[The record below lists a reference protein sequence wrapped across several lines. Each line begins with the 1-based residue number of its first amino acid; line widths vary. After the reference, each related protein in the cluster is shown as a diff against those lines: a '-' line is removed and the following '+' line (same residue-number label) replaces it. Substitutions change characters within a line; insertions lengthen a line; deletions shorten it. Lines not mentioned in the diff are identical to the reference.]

1 MRFGPTSFSA
11 VLPAILRFVRSKRG
25 NAALLFG
32 LSAFILIAAIGGA
45 IDFGMEMKQKAFV
58 QDALDQSTLA
68 AAISPN
74 ADVTAMQ
81 TLTTN
86 EFKRDMQV
94 YNISSAQITYFNY
107 DVTNLAL
114 TAKATV
120 TYTPYLLPLFGI
132 NTLSYTVTTKTN
144 RVADGMLEL
153 ALVLDNTW
161 SMSQIL
167 DGTQTKI
174 QVLKTAA
181 NSLVSNIMTPANK
194 PYVKVSVVPYADY
207 VNVGTANR
215 SQSWISVGADYSTTS
230 TQTCQTLTTKTQCT
244 GGTLGTCN
252 GVQDGVPYTYSC
264 WIVAQTCQVV
274 TVAPYQSCSG
284 GGTTNYK
291 WYGCVKNI
299 VTSNVLQ
306 MPDPAGAYAGILQ
319 TSQTCLNPIQPL
331 TNDSST
337 ISTAITNLVVN
348 VGSYKP
354 ETYIPSGLIWG
365 VNVLSPPA
373 PFTDGAAYDSA
384 NKMPRK
390 AIVLMTDGSNT
401 LYANS
406 TGGIAAANAT
416 QLTTT
421 YTNQDNVC
429 TYAKNKKIEVYTI
442 GFGVTDAT
450 ALAHL
455 KTCATDAAHYF
466 DAKSSADLIAAF
478 KTIGGNLSKI
488 RISQ

>member
-1 MRFGPTSFSA
+1 MITRFRQLISQGLRRGFS
-11 VLPAILRFVRSKRG
+11 RHTGG
-25 NAALLFG
+25 NTALIFG
-32 LSAFILIAAIGGA
+32 LSIFVLMAAIGGA
-45 IDFGMEMKQKAFV
+45 IDFGLELKQRAFV

-68 AAISPN
+68 AAISTNEDP
-74 ADVTAMQ
+74 TAMQ
-81 TLTTN
+81 TVANN
-86 EFKRDMQV
+86 EFNRQMLS
-94 YNISSAQITYFNY
+94 YNIKSAQISSFSY
-107 DVTNLAL
+107 DATNRAL
-114 TAKATV
+114 TASATV
-120 TYTPYLLPLFGI
+120 NYTPYLLPLVGFS
-132 NTLSYTVTTKTN
+132 TLTYHVTTKTN
-144 RVADGMLEL
+144 RVADGVLEL

-167 DGTQTKI
+167 DGSQTKI

-181 NSLVSNIMTPANK
+181 SGLVSSIMTPANK

-207 VNVGTANR
+207 VNVGVANR
-215 SQSWISVGADYSTTS
+215 NQSWISVGADYSTTS

-264 WIVAQTCQVV
+264 WIVAQTCQTV

-291 WYGCVKNI
+291 FYGCVKN
-299 VTSNVLQ
+299 VMVSNVLQ
-306 MPDPAGAYAGILQ
+306 MPDPLTPYAGILQ
-319 TSQTCLNPIQPL
+319 TSQTCLNPIQTL

-337 ISTAITNLVVN
+337 ISTAINNLAVN

-373 PFTDGAAYDSA
+373 PFTDGAAYDA
-384 NKMPRK
+384 NNKMPRK

-406 TGGIAAANAT
+406 SGGISAANAT
-416 QLTTT
+416 QLATT
-421 YTNQDNVC
+421 YTYQDNVC
-429 TYAKNKKIEVYTI
+429 TYAKNKKIEIYTI
-442 GFGVTDAT
+442 GFGVSDAT

-455 KTCATDAAHYF
+455 KSCATDSAHYF

-478 KTIGGNLSKI
+478 KTIGGALSKI

>member
-1 MRFGPTSFSA
+1 MRFGHRLAATFS
-11 VLPAILRFVRSKRG
+11 RFTRNKKG

-32 LSAFILIAAIGGA
+32 LSAFILISAIGGA
-45 IDFGMEMKQKAFV
+45 VDFGMELKQKAFV

-68 AAISPN
+68 AAISSNDDP
-74 ADVTAMQ
+74 TAMQ
-81 TLTTN
+81 TLAVN
-86 EFKRDMQV
+86 EFKRDMAAN
-94 YNISSAQITYFNY
+94 NITTATVTTFNY
-107 DVTNLAL
+107 DSTNRAL
-114 TAKATV
+114 TTTAAV
-120 TYTPYLLPLFGI
+120 TYKPYLLGLFGFT
-132 NTLSYTVTTKTN
+132 TLNYTVTTKTN

-167 DGTQTKI
+167 DGSQTKI

-181 NSLVSNIMTPANK
+181 SGLVSSIMTPANK

-207 VNVGTANR
+207 VNVGIANR
-215 SQSWISVGADYSTTS
+215 SQSWVSVGADYSTTS

-264 WIVAQTCQVV
+264 WIVAQVCQVV

-291 WYGCVKNI
+291 FYGCVKNI
-299 VTSNVLQ
+299 MVSNVLQ
-306 MPDPAGAYAGILQ
+306 MPDPLTAYTGILQ

-331 TNDSST
+331 TNDST
-337 ISTAITNLVVN
+337 VISTAVNNLVVN

-373 PFTDGAAYDSA
+373 PFTDGAAYDTN
-384 NKMPRK
+384 NKVPRK

-416 QLTTT
+416 QLATT
-421 YTNQDNVC
+421 YTNQDSVC

-455 KTCATDAAHYF
+455 KSCATDPAHYF

-478 KTIGGNLSKI
+478 KTIGGALSKV